1 MSLSNSVALNANG
14 SVRPSMSPSN
24 SILHLRSNRK
34 SSYSSTTAPS
44 VFNSSPRSSIASSN
58 ASRHASGLTT
68 STFSSVEEPQNVETS
83 IEYLNQS
90 MDDFGILDNLDYD
103 DVDDNLLDQENIHR
117 GRETLIESLLTSE
130 QAYVE
135 SLELVMRMFLTPLR
149 KDTNHSSFSFLGM
162 KKMVC
167 TEREFRWLFGNFEEL
182 VLAHRMILN
191 SLEERL
197 RIWGPTQIL
206 SDVFQSW
213 FPHLESYRIYLDNY
227 DIALTTYERLTR
239 YPPFKKFIDNA
250 HKDKSLRGS
259 TLVSLIQ
266 LPIGCIDRYTEIITR
281 LSDNTSSMHPDFTG
295 LQKCKAWIQQF
306 HQSLEKKL
314 QDADNVDQVM
324 MIHQALVN
332 APITVRAERR
342 LVMQG
347 QLSRV
352 VLNTRSLGE
361 ERHYI
366 LFSDLLVFVRPKV
379 EGKTTR
385 LHYKGHLTLERAR
398 VRSLSKEE
406 AGGIAHCI
414 ELISSFSGVDN
425 LNTTFIAAP
434 TVHILYVGSDTEREE
449 WIKQLEN
456 VIESL
461 DRLASVKQAQANRR
475 MMQNRAP
482 RGNVGAGSTP
492 SILSMNDSSS
502 SRGSSHTN

>member
-1 MSLSNSVALNANG
+1 MSLPTANG
-14 SVRPSMSPSN
+14 NLRPSMNASN
-24 SILHLRSNRK
+24 NMLHRQLDRK
-34 SSYSSTTAPS
+34 NSYSSTIPS
-44 VFNSSPRSSIASSN
+44 ILTSSPRSSVASFN
-58 ASRHASGLTT
+58 VSRYASGVTT
-68 STFSSVEEPQNVETS
+68 STISSAEEPVDASE
-83 IEYLNQS
+83 IDYINQS
-90 MDDFGILDNLDYD
+90 MEDFGILDTLDYD
-103 DVDDNLLDQENIHR
+103 DVDDNLLDKENVHR
-117 GRETLIESLLTSE
+117 DRETLIESLLTSE

-135 SLELVMRMFLTPLR
+135 SLELVMRLFLTPLR

-167 TEREFRWLFGNFEEL
+167 TEREFRWLFGNFEDL
-182 VLAHRMILN
+182 VQMHRSILS

-213 FPHLESYRIYLDNY
+213 FPQLECYRIYLDNY

-259 TLVSLIQ
+259 TLISLIQ
-266 LPIGCIDRYTEIITR
+266 LPIGCIDRYNELICR
-281 LSDNTSSMHPDFTG
+281 LSNNTSNMHPDFAG
-295 LQKCKAWIQQF
+295 LQKCKTWIQQF
-306 HQSLEKKL
+306 RQSLEKRL
-314 QDADNVDQVM
+314 LDADNVDQVM

-332 APITVRAERR
+332 APITVKAERR

-366 LFSDLLVFVRPKV
+366 LFTDLLVFVRPKV
-379 EGKTTR
+379 EGKTTK
-385 LHYKGHLTLERAR
+385 LHYKGHLSLERAR

-425 LNTTFIAAP
+425 LNTTFVASP
-434 TVHILYVGSDTEREE
+434 TVHVLYVGSDKERDE
-449 WIKQLEN
+449 WLKQLEN
-456 VIESL
+456 VISNL
-461 DRLASVKQAQANRR
+461 DRIASVKQAQASRR

-482 RGNVGAGSTP
+482 RSNGSAGSSP
-492 SILSMNDSSS
+492 SIFSGNDSSS